1 MICIVRLQMRNL
13 TKVRIFLEE
22 FRFETDK
29 QYCLVKLFFSNNCN
43 VIKSKC
49 FFIKGTKLISLQGLH
64 FKKLQF
70 STLGNTDLFYLS
82 KKRPP
87 NNNFILWPK
96 INLSCLHLSFSIYLM
111 DANQFQEEVKIL
123 HFLHFD
129 SNNEG
134 LWFRVFKWLRA
145 LFKLVKVYI
154 IKNYF
159 AQKIVKP

>member
-1 MICIVRLQMRNL
+1 MFHPTSAFILNL
-13 TKVRIFLEE
+13 FEDFSRGK

-123 HFLHFD
+123 HFFIVIM
-129 SNNEG
+129 
-134 LWFRVFKWLRA
+134 RVFGSEFSNDSVLCSNWSR
-145 LFKLVKVYI
+145 YI
-154 IKNYF
+154 S
-159 AQKIVKP
+159 